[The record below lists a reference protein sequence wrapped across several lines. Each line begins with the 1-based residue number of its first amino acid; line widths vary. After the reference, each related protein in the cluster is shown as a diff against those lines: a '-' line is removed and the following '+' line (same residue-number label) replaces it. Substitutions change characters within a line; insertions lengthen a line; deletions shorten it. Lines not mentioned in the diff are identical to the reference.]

1 MECQV
6 GVTFYLDLSQFYVLC
21 VFGFYGQ
28 KVRRKSRVCV
38 GFYMVFSKLL
48 EIPTKK
54 KKKKMAHFL
63 SILTAT
69 ACSSD
74 LALVS
79 L

>member
-28 KVRRKSRVCV
+28 KVRRKSRVRV
-38 GFYMVFSKLL
+38 GFYMIFSKLS
-48 EIPTKK
+48 EIPTKNL
-54 KKKKMAHFL
+54 AHIL
-63 SILTAT
+63 SIPTAT
-69 ACSSD
+69 ACSSG
-74 LALVS
+74 LALAS

>member
-6 GVTFYLDLSQFYVLC
+6 GVKFYLDLWQFYALC

-38 GFYMVFSKLL
+38 GFYMIFSKLSD
-48 EIPTKK
+48 IPTQNL
-54 KKKKMAHFL
+54 AYIL

-69 ACSSD
+69 ACSSG
-74 LALVS
+74 LALAS

>member
-38 GFYMVFSKLL
+38 DFYMIFSKLL

-54 KKKKMAHFL
+54 SAHFL
-63 SILTAT
+63 SIPAAT
-69 ACSSD
+69 ACSSG
-74 LALVS
+74 LALAS

>member
-1 MECQV
+1 MN
-6 GVTFYLDLSQFYVLC
+6 FYLDLSQFYVLC

-38 GFYMVFSKLL
+38 GFYMEFSKLI

-54 KKKKMAHFL
+54 KKNGTL
-63 SILTAT
+63 SQYTN
-69 ACSSD
+69 SY
-74 LALVS
+74 S

>member
-21 VFGFYGQ
+21 VFGFYGE

-38 GFYMVFSKLL
+38 DFYMIFSKLL

-54 KKKKMAHFL
+54 KKKKNRHTFSVYQQLQPVAE
-63 SILTAT
+63 
-69 ACSSD
+69 
-74 LALVS
+74 V
-79 L
+79 